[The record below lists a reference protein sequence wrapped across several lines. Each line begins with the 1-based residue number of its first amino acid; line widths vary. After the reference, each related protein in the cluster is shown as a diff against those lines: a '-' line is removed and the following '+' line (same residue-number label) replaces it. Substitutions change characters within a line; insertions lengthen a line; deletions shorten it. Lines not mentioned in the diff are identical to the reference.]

1 MSHRERDIRY
11 KEEVCAMATIKP
23 VTRQEVII
31 SGGELTPR
39 NLNEKNKSMEV
50 GNVVRLKAIAKQVA
64 TPKKTSAK
72 RKSNK

>member
-1 MSHRERDIRY
+1 
-11 KEEVCAMATIKP
+11 MAIKP

-64 TPKKTSAK
+64 AAPKKTSAK
-72 RKSNK
+72 RKSVK